1 MHCIAV
7 RWTIAPGE
15 EERVRELALSMVAP
29 SNAEPG
35 CRCYMV
41 HADPVDPGAL
51 FLYEQYD
58 DAAAFQ
64 AHCDSPHFKAVVEAQ
79 IFPRLAEARL
89 EEVATDT
96 PVRTAGAAVT
106 VIRWRAEPGA
116 EDLARTSA
124 RRISDAIAGD
134 PACLVHAVHDDP
146 ADPAVTLVYAQY
158 DDRAAFE
165 RHIASAYFSEIVEEG
180 IARRLLERRREHYT
194 VLA

>member
-7 RWTIAPGE
+7 RWTITPGE
-15 EERVRELALSMVAP
+15 EERVLELALSMIEP

-35 CRCYMV
+35 CRCYIV
-41 HADPVDPGAL
+41 HADPADPGAL

-89 EEVATDT
+89 EEVETD
-96 PVRTAGAAVT
+96 AAVGVGGPNAT
-106 VIRWRAEPGA
+106 VIRWRAQPDA
-116 EDLARTSA
+116 DAAAAQAAQRLA
-124 RRISDAIAGD
+124 DVIAGD
-134 PACLVHAVHDDP
+134 PACHAYAVHADP
-146 ADPAVTLVYAQY
+146 ADPGVVLIYHQFEDRDAV
-158 DDRAAFE
+158 E
-165 RHIASAYFSEIVEEG
+165 RHLASSYFSEIVEEG
-180 IARRLLERRREHYT
+180 IARRLVERRREHYV